1 MIFVIRLPKSIKEN
15 KMSDSFE
22 SMNTISVE
30 DVLET
35 YRNYD
40 ASEEAK
46 EPVLYF
52 ISELT
57 GLSVDSILE
66 RL

>member
-1 MIFVIRLPKSIKEN
+1 
-15 KMSDSFE
+15 MSDSFE

-30 DVLET
+30 NVLKT

-57 GLSVDSILE
+57 GLSIDSILE